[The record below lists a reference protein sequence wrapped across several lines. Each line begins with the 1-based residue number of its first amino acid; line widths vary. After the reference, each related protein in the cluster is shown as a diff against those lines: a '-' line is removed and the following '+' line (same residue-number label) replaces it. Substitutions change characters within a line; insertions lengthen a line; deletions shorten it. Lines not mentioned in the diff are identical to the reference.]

1 MCPDCGSIIDVNEL
15 LVHQI
20 EDSVKKSYTEKDRL
34 LKQRENDFESKL
46 QRENEI
52 FTKKLNEAIEFQKK
66 QLSSSIENQ
75 IQEEN
80 KLKFESLNKELNAK
94 SIKIQNL
101 TSLEAE
107 LEKTKREMNEAI
119 FEAKKNSSK
128 SFEIKL
134 QSELEKQRNSYAQEK
149 DLEIRELKKM
159 LDDQKKLT
167 NKQKMKL
174 EQGSMQLQGEV
185 QEEAI
190 EQWLSESFPLD
201 SIVEVKKG
209 ANGADCLHI
218 INSRQV
224 ENCGSIYYESKR
236 TKVFQNSWI
245 DKFKKDMQ
253 NKGADIGVIVTKSL
267 PKTMTRMGLY
277 QGIYICTFNE
287 FLGLSIVLRNVIL
300 DYNKLKIH
308 QENKGDKKIMLYDYI
323 TSNEFYSVIQNL
335 ADAFNRMND
344 NLEKEKRQTIIN
356 FERRRGLLDLI
367 KNNIFSMSGRFTGIA
382 GSSVVG
388 INESEELDDSIRLL
402 DLLSDND
409 WSC

>member
-66 QLSSSIENQ
+66 ELSSSIENQ

-159 LDDQKKLT
+159 LDDQK
-167 NKQKMKL
+167 N
-174 EQGSMQLQGEV
+174 
-185 QEEAI
+185 
-190 EQWLSESFPLD
+190 
-201 SIVEVKKG
+201 
-209 ANGADCLHI
+209 
-218 INSRQV
+218 
-224 ENCGSIYYESKR
+224 
-236 TKVFQNSWI
+236 
-245 DKFKKDMQ
+245 
-253 NKGADIGVIVTKSL
+253 
-267 PKTMTRMGLY
+267 
-277 QGIYICTFNE
+277 
-287 FLGLSIVLRNVIL
+287 
-300 DYNKLKIH
+300 
-308 QENKGDKKIMLYDYI
+308 
-323 TSNEFYSVIQNL
+323 
-335 ADAFNRMND
+335 
-344 NLEKEKRQTIIN
+344 
-356 FERRRGLLDLI
+356 
-367 KNNIFSMSGRFTGIA
+367 
-382 GSSVVG
+382 
-388 INESEELDDSIRLL
+388 
-402 DLLSDND
+402 
-409 WSC
+409 

>member
-52 FTKKLNEAIEFQKK
+52 FNKKLNEAIEFQKK

-167 NKQKMKL
+167 NQQKMKL

-267 PKTMTRMGLY
+267 PKTMTRM
-277 QGIYICTFNE
+277 
-287 FLGLSIVLRNVIL
+287 
-300 DYNKLKIH
+300 
-308 QENKGDKKIMLYDYI
+308 
-323 TSNEFYSVIQNL
+323 
-335 ADAFNRMND
+335 
-344 NLEKEKRQTIIN
+344 
-356 FERRRGLLDLI
+356 
-367 KNNIFSMSGRFTGIA
+367 
-382 GSSVVG
+382 
-388 INESEELDDSIRLL
+388 
-402 DLLSDND
+402 
-409 WSC
+409 